1 LFSIN
6 VYYTVTLNYLEQIY
20 SRTMG
25 HRMTDD
31 SRIVKFTYEG
41 PVNHYK
47 LRLKRL
53 WDSSGIKLSAN

>member
-1 LFSIN
+1 
-6 VYYTVTLNYLEQIY
+6 
-20 SRTMG
+20 MG

-31 SRIVKFTYEG
+31 SRIAKFTYEG